1 MGRINKEATAI
12 LVAAI
17 CRGRLWAT
25 EEETAE
31 WLKTKTGQRI
41 ATMIEQER
49 RKCSELGC

>member
-1 MGRINKEATAI
+1 MSRINKEATAI

-31 WLKTKTGQRI
+31 WLKTESGQRI
-41 ATMIEQER
+41 ADLIQKERER
-49 RKCSELGC
+49 RGN

>member
-1 MGRINKEATAI
+1 MGRTNEEATAI

-31 WLKTKTGQRI
+31 WLKTEIGQRI
-41 ATMIEQER
+41 AALIQIERER
-49 RKCSELGC
+49 EKAK